1 MSIGR
6 MRHSTAGKVLRNFE
20 RFLVFSGVV
29 AVAIYASSQ
38 ASARLSQAYDSWAF
52 DQVLKGKQASIGGF
66 IEDGWETLASRIS
79 SMGSSETKAS
89 NTLDTGPGEVL
100 WDPGTPSQENWS
112 PARIRAYRESLAQQ
126 AGTPIARLE
135 IPTVGLS
142 VMVHEGTDSWTLN
155 RGAGHIEGT
164 SMPDGSGTVG
174 IAAHR
179 DGYFRDLQNI
189 SENDSVVLT
198 TLHGTYHY
206 RVGKTS
212 IVDPSDMSVLNNAGG
227 KSLVLVTCYPFYYVG
242 SAPKRFVVTA
252 HLDPA
257 KGDLGS
263 ADTLCPYGTSCRSRV
278 CLRVRRA
285 DRRYVSYRASHA
297 REIR

>member
-6 MRHSTAGKVLRNFE
+6 MRRSTAGKVLRNFE

-29 AVAIYASSQ
+29 AIAIYASSQ
-38 ASARLSQAYDSWAF
+38 ASARLSQAYDRWAF
-52 DQVLKGKQASIGGF
+52 DQVLKGRQASIGGF
-66 IEDGWETLASRIS
+66 IEDGWETLVSRIFLT
-79 SMGSSETKAS
+79 GSSETKAS
-89 NTLDTGPGEVL
+89 NTLAGETL
-100 WDPGTPSQENWS
+100 WDPGTPAQENWS

-126 AGTPIARLE
+126 AGAPLARLE
-135 IPTVGLS
+135 IPSVGLS
-142 VMVHEGTDSWTLN
+142 VMVREGTDSWTLN

-189 SENDSVVLT
+189 SENDPIVLT
-198 TLHGTYHY
+198 TLQGTYYY

-212 IVDPSDMSVLNNAGG
+212 IVDPSDMSVLNNTGG

-252 HLDPA
+252 YLDSA
-257 KGDLGS
+257 KGDLGF
-263 ADTLCPYGTSCRSRV
+263 ADTLQPYGNGTSCRSHV
-278 CLRVRRA
+278 CFRDRRA
-285 DRRYVSYRASHA
+285 DRRYVSYRTSHA